1 VSVIMFAVI
10 IVLVAFLAKTRI
22 DVQTEPAE

>member
-1 VSVIMFAVI
+1 MFAVI